1 MKWIFF
7 LLLSA
12 NLVLGGY
19 VYLKEHAPNPDSQLL
34 RSQLNADQLRIVP
47 PREKP
52 AFAQAVPP
60 APDAQAAGSSSACVE
75 WGSFG
80 SGELARAQIA
90 VERLALGER
99 VRRIDIP
106 VLAGF
111 WVYMPPMKS
120 KAEMD
125 RKAGE
130 LKNLGVIDHYP
141 VLEAGRWRYA
151 ISLGF
156 FRSEEG
162 AKKYLATLREKGV
175 RSATSGKREQRVNQA
190 AFVVRDPTDED
201 SANLVVLKSEFPGTE
216 LRALECPAS

>member
-7 LLLSA
+7 LLLAA
-12 NLVLGGY
+12 NLVFGGY
-19 VYLKEHAPNPDSQLL
+19 VYLREHAPSPDSQLA
-34 RSQLNADQLRIVP
+34 RNQLNADQLRIVP
-47 PREKP
+47 PRGRP
-52 AFAQAVPP
+52 AATQAVPP
-60 APDAQAAGSSSACVE
+60 SHAVQATAGSSACVE

-80 SGELARAQIA
+80 SGELGRAQVA
-90 VERLALGER
+90 VDRLALGDR
-99 VRRIDIP
+99 VRRIDIQ
-106 VLAGF
+106 VMAGF

-130 LKNLGVIDHYP
+130 LRNLGVVDYYP

-201 SANLVVLKSEFPGTE
+201 SANLIVLRSEFPGTE